1 MRELTPAEYQV
12 ALAMFALP
20 GASERDRI
28 RRAGLPSS
36 TYQVARRRILGEG
49 WLREVVLPN
58 PGPCGFSVEFRLAR
72 PTLAERPRIE
82 TEWASDAD
90 CVLLW
95 IGLHAAFG
103 VFFHATSAPST
114 PAADEPPAFAVRV
127 GRRSGSVPCYFDYS
141 GLWARFGGDARP
153 EGYPEGLATRAT
165 APDAR
170 TLAAA
175 ERFLA
180 GTSNAREEPM
190 EFARLVGRG
199 TEGTGTDPASI
210 LQPRTV
216 FAPAP
221 IPALQG
227 RRITEVLF
235 VRGSLRPGVPGA
247 HLLSRLTSEC
257 RVFPFLFAEADG
269 SVILAGMGQTDARRP
284 GRTAVRSAA
293 ASVSS
298 VVGEALDPAEALIEP
313 MDALTERIGHRYPRR
328 IPARGAAVPGAIVD

>member
-72 PTLAERPRIE
+72 PTLAERSRIE
-82 TEWASDAD
+82 IEWASDTGG
-90 CVLLW
+90 VLLW
-95 IGLHAAFG
+95 IGLHVAFG
-103 VFFHATSAPST
+103 VFFHAESSPSASPRD
-114 PAADEPPAFAVRV
+114 APPAFVVRV
-127 GRRSGSVPCYFDYS
+127 GRRSGSVPSYFDYS
-141 GLWARFGGDARP
+141 GLWARFGGGARP
-153 EGYPEGLATRAT
+153 EGYPEGLGTRAT
-165 APDAR
+165 TSDAR

-180 GTSNAREEPM
+180 GSSNVREEPT

-199 TEGTGTDPASI
+199 TEGRGTDTASV
-210 LQPRTV
+210 LQTRTV

-235 VRGSLRPGVPGA
+235 VRGSLRPGVSGA

-257 RVFPFLFAEADG
+257 RVFPFLFAEGEG
-269 SVILAGMGQTDARRP
+269 SVIFAGMGQTDARQP
-284 GRTAVRSAA
+284 GRTVVRSAA
-293 ASVSS
+293 ASVSF

-313 MDALTERIGHRYPRR
+313 IDALSERIGHRYPHR
-328 IPARGAAVPGAIVD
+328 IPARGASATGGIVD